1 MLTEGFLYDTKI
13 LLLWDTSNFMT
24 KPSYAGIREGKQLGG
39 VCFKALWDPFLAT
52 KRSFSSQI
60 FALYGAYG
68 ECWHFFFSAQK
79 SFNFS
84 KQNFQ
89 MANEQKF
96 KSCKFAA
103 VVCGE
108 RKTVPIKSAK
118 DTRM

>member
-1 MLTEGFLYDTKI
+1 MWMLTEGFLYDTKI

-68 ECWHFFFSAQK
+68 EC
-79 SFNFS
+79 
-84 KQNFQ
+84 
-89 MANEQKF
+89 
-96 KSCKFAA
+96 
-103 VVCGE
+103 
-108 RKTVPIKSAK
+108 
-118 DTRM
+118 